1 MCGNMNNR
9 EQGEKRVWSAAGVL
23 GSRRKVG
30 GVAAVTHTEVQAF
43 VRLYNVCAVIE
54 VAEETARLCLWTQ
67 TESNHRTQVTDIRAP
82 PFFEMYQ

>member
-1 MCGNMNNR
+1 MKRECG
-9 EQGEKRVWSAAGVL
+9 VLLAFWAAGERLEVL
-23 GSRRKVG
+23 
-30 GVAAVTHTEVQAF
+30 AAVTHTEVQAF
-43 VRLYNVCAVIE
+43 VPVLYNVCAVIE